1 MVPSLLH
8 PSHSCCRPVLPQLR
22 APPPPQQ
29 PPLTHFSSSAS
40 SVASLCLCFSPP
52 VILKLRVS
60 SSSVCA
66 APRKQG
72 SMGGVRLAPRIL
84 LRAFVPPQVDRAA
97 RRLLLSPSTRPVV
110 RPALRRIQTKAWIR
124 GSHSELGGK
133 IAFLIVTLQSLSLP
147 FFSLTLPH
155 SRIVC

>member
-1 MVPSLLH
+1 
-8 PSHSCCRPVLPQLR
+8 
-22 APPPPQQ
+22 
-29 PPLTHFSSSAS
+29 
-40 SVASLCLCFSPP
+40 LCSCFSPP
-52 VILKLRVS
+52 AILKLRVS
-60 SSSVCA
+60 NSSVCA

-72 SMGGVRLAPRIL
+72 SMGGVRLAPRLL

-133 IAFLIVTLQSLSLP
+133 FAFLIVTRRLFLFL
-147 FFSLTLPH
+147 FFL
-155 SRIVC
+155 

>member
-8 PSHSCCRPVLPQLR
+8 PSYSCYCHVLPQLR
-22 APPPPQQ
+22 APPPQ
-29 PPLTHFSSSAS
+29 PPLTHFSSSSSAS

-52 VILKLRVS
+52 AVLNLRVS

-66 APRKQG
+66 ALRKQG

-84 LRAFVPPQVDRAA
+84 LRAFVPPQVHRAA

-133 IAFLIVTLQSLSLP
+133 IAFLIVARRLFLFL
-147 FFSLTLPH
+147 FFL
-155 SRIVC
+155 

>member
-1 MVPSLLH
+1 
-8 PSHSCCRPVLPQLR
+8 
-22 APPPPQQ
+22 
-29 PPLTHFSSSAS
+29 
-40 SVASLCLCFSPP
+40 LCLCFSPP
-52 VILKLRVS
+52 GVLKLRVS

-84 LRAFVPPQVDRAA
+84 LRAFVPPPVHRAA

-110 RPALRRIQTKAWIR
+110 RPALRRIQTEAWIR

-133 IAFLIVTLQSLSLP
+133 IAFLIVARRLFLFL
-147 FFSLTLPH
+147 FFL
-155 SRIVC
+155 

>member
-8 PSHSCCRPVLPQLR
+8 PSYSCCCPVLPQLR
-22 APPPPQQ
+22 APPPPPQ
-29 PPLTHFSSSAS
+29 PPLTHFSSSSA
-40 SVASLCLCFSPP
+40 ASLCLCFSPP
-52 VILKLRVS
+52 AVLRLRVS

-84 LRAFVPPQVDRAA
+84 LRAFVSPQVDRAA

-110 RPALRRIQTKAWIR
+110 RPASRRIQTKAWIR
-124 GSHSELGGK
+124 GSHSDLGGK
-133 IAFLIVTLQSLSLP
+133 IAFLIVARRLFLFL
-147 FFSLTLPH
+147 FFL
-155 SRIVC
+155 

>member
-22 APPPPQQ
+22 APPPPPQ
-29 PPLTHFSSSAS
+29 PPLTHFSSSS

-133 IAFLIVTLQSLSLP
+133 IAFLIVTRRLFLFL